1 MVCARRRRR
10 AGRNARTVWRSR
22 RARPRSTTAGS
33 RAEGATFI
41 SHRPAR
47 RATAHGLHALPLRR
61 LHAARS
67 QRDDRPQR
75 IHCPR
80 PPVPRRAKA
89 SRAPRSE
96 IMMGRSE
103 HLHDDRL
110 VECYFADRRGEPLD
124 PPSAEHL
131 VDCEACGTRYVELVT
146 FLDDVRTESDAEC
159 DAVFTPD
166 RLRQQQDQILK
177 RLEHASRSA
186 RVISFP
192 GQAASHP
199 SAVSGRVAP
208 RWLAAAAAAGL
219 FVGVAVSGTIL
230 RPGGQRVIAPMRVA
244 TGPSAAARLAPSPA
258 VLVNAPAN
266 TLDSIDDDAFLM
278 QLEF

>member
-1 MVCARRRRR
+1 
-10 AGRNARTVWRSR
+10 
-22 RARPRSTTAGS
+22 
-33 RAEGATFI
+33 
-41 SHRPAR
+41 
-47 RATAHGLHALPLRR
+47 
-61 LHAARS
+61 
-67 QRDDRPQR
+67 
-75 IHCPR
+75 
-80 PPVPRRAKA
+80 
-89 SRAPRSE
+89 
-96 IMMGRSE
+96 MGRPE

-131 VDCEACGTRYVELVT
+131 VDCEACGTRYVVLVT

-192 GQAASHP
+192 GQVGSHP
-199 SAVSGRVAP
+199 SIVSGRVAP

-219 FVGVAVSGTIL
+219 FVGVAVGGTIL
-230 RPGGQRVIAPMRVA
+230 HPVGQRSIAPMRVA
-244 TGPSAAARLAPSPA
+244 AGPAAARLAPSPA
-258 VLVNAPAN
+258 VLVNAPASGA
-266 TLDSIDDDAFLM
+266 DSIDDDAFLM
-278 QLEF
+278 QLEFALERPHTQELQPFDALTPHVREIGVNNAR